1 MAPLEKR
8 GPPPQSQTACP
19 DPPPRG
25 RQASVT
31 GIRTSSPQLGSQTVD
46 TITRRTAGRLLP
58 RSDTPGVS
66 DLGNSSD
73 SQLAS
78 ALPGKPQTLG
88 RGARSGSSWPAP
100 CTAAVRAGA
109 CRLGLTPSCDLR
121 RRPSQVTPSVA
132 VCGSRGPRQ
141 GRRHQPA
148 LRAACR
154 AITGFSSATPCPP
167 GHAGK
172 ATRGA
177 WSASATPWPAQS
189 RTAHSAMSAGPARRP
204 VTGRSGPGQCL
215 CELLIDTPE
224 ARLVPETRKAPR
236 GGRRDISID
245 LHPGPC
251 TERLRATAVQVRPD
265 PRNRG

>member
-1 MAPLEKR
+1 M
-8 GPPPQSQTACP
+8 
-19 DPPPRG
+19 
-25 RQASVT
+25 
-31 GIRTSSPQLGSQTVD
+31 D

-78 ALPGKPQTLG
+78 ALPGKLKTLG
-88 RGARSGSSWPAP
+88 RCAGAESSWLAP
-100 CTAAVRAGA
+100 CTAAGRAGA
-109 CRLGLTPSCDLR
+109 CRIGLTASCDLR
-121 RRPSQVTPSVA
+121 RRPSQVTPSAV
-132 VCGSRGPRQ
+132 VCGSGGPSQ
-141 GRRHQPA
+141 GRRRQPA
-148 LRAACR
+148 LGTACR
-154 AITGFSSATPCPP
+154 AITGPGSATPCPP
-167 GHAGK
+167 VHAGT
-172 ATRGA
+172 ATRGPG
-177 WSASATPWPAQS
+177 SASATPWSSLS
-189 RTAHSAMSAGPARRP
+189 RTAHSAMPAGPARRP
-204 VTGRSGPGQCL
+204 VIGRSGPGQCL
-215 CELLIDTPE
+215 CELPIDTPE